1 MGKRIFGALV
11 LFLSTHGM
19 AWAQIAD
26 GTPFTI
32 DWLYPNASTVYST
45 ASKTV
50 GAGAEVNCPANSGGG
65 DTPTLCGPI
74 NGGPVT
80 MDVSATSIAIST
92 SSNAW
97 APTSFN
103 GFRFTFPAASPAIA
117 GVTLVT
123 NDPGFAASN
132 VQFTDHTVAIN
143 LQGRNGIYTYTLNL
157 TFAAPP
163 AVPVPTASTLALA
176 LMGLLL
182 TAAVAWR
189 VHGRARG

>member
-1 MGKRIFGALV
+1 MGKRLFGALV
-11 LFLSTHGM
+11 FFLATHGM

-26 GTPFTI
+26 GTALTI
-32 DWLYPNASTVYST
+32 DWVYPNASTVYST

-50 GAGAEVNCPANSGGG
+50 GAGIEVNCPGGGGG
-65 DTPTLCGPI
+65 DTPTLCGSI

-92 SSNAW
+92 SSNSW
-97 APTSFN
+97 AGAQFN
-103 GFRFTFPAASPAIA
+103 GFRFTFPAASPAITGA
-117 GVTLVT
+117 TLVT
-123 NDPGFAASN
+123 NDPAFAASN
-132 VQFTDHTVAIN
+132 VQFTDNTVAIN
-143 LQGRNGIYTYTLNL
+143 LQGRNGVYTYTLNL

>member
-1 MGKRIFGALV
+1 
-11 LFLSTHGM
+11 M

-32 DWLYPNASTVYST
+32 DWLYPDASTVLST

-50 GAGAEVNCPANSGGG
+50 GAGIEVKRSGSGGG

-97 APTSFN
+97 AGVQFN

-143 LQGRNGIYTYTLNL
+143 LQGRNGVYTYTLNL

>member
-32 DWLYPNASTVYST
+32 DWLYPDASTVLST

-50 GAGAEVNCPANSGGG
+50 GAGAEVNCPGSGGG

-74 NGGPVT
+74 GGGPVT

-92 SSNAW
+92 SSNGW

-103 GFRFTFPAASPAIA
+103 GFRFTFPAASPAITGA
-117 GVTLVT
+117 TLVT
-123 NDPGFAASN
+123 NDPAFAASN

-163 AVPVPTASTLALA
+163 AVAVTTTSGLTLVF
-176 LMGLLL
+176 MGLLL
-182 TAAVAWR
+182 TVAMAWR
-189 VHGRARG
+189 LRRD

>member
-32 DWLYPNASTVYST
+32 DWLYPDASTVLST

-50 GAGAEVNCPANSGGG
+50 GAGIEVNCSGSGGG

-80 MDVSATSIAIST
+80 MDVSATSIAISI
-92 SSNAW
+92 SSNGW

-143 LQGRNGIYTYTLNL
+143 LQGRNGIYTYALNL

-163 AVPVPTASTLALA
+163 AVAVTTTSGLTLVF
-176 LMGLLL
+176 MGLLL
-182 TAAVAWR
+182 TVAMAWR
-189 VHGRARG
+189 LRRD

>member
-32 DWLYPNASTVYST
+32 DWLYPDASTVLST

-50 GAGAEVNCPANSGGG
+50 GAGIEVNCSGSGGG

-80 MDVSATSIAIST
+80 MDVSATSIAISI
-92 SSNAW
+92 SSNGW

-163 AVPVPTASTLALA
+163 AVAVPTASGLTLVF
-176 LMGLLL
+176 MGLLL
-182 TAAVAWR
+182 TVAMAWR
-189 VHGRARG
+189 LRRD